1 MVRIQRLVLAFMG
14 LSLVMDLTDIAFAQ
28 DAKDLVGTW
37 QLVSNVIDQ
46 GGKKIDQFGPDPH
59 GVLFFESNGRYAL
72 VIVRDGLPKFASKG
86 RGNGTPEENKAVVQ
100 GSFAY
105 FGTYSLADDVV
116 TMHVEGGTW
125 PGWFGADLE
134 RRILSF
140 SGDDMRWTDPS
151 PSIGGI
157 IENVWTRTK

>member
-1 MVRIQRLVLAFMG
+1 MMILDPQGRFM
-14 LSLVMDLTDIAFAQ
+14 LTIIGA
-28 DAKDLVGTW
+28 
-37 QLVSNVIDQ
+37 
-46 GGKKIDQFGPDPH
+46 
-59 GVLFFESNGRYAL
+59 
-72 VIVRDGLPKFASKG
+72 GLPKFASNN
-86 RGNGTPEENKAVVQ
+86 RATGTAEENKAVVQ

>member
-1 MVRIQRLVLAFMG
+1 M
-14 LSLVMDLTDIAFAQ
+14 LTGAE
-28 DAKDLVGTW
+28 LVGTW
-37 QLVSNVIDQ
+37 RPVAVINTRLD
-46 GGKKIDQFGPDPH
+46 GSVVHPLGPDPK
-59 GVLFFESNGRYAL
+59 GILVFEANGRFAFIL
-72 VIVRDGLPKFASKG
+72 NRPDLPRFSSNN
-86 RGNGTPEENKAVVQ
+86 RNTGTAEENKAVVQ